1 MLEALNVTKIFGGIV
16 ALSDVSLSF
25 NSGEIHALIGENGAG
40 KSTLIKVIC
49 GGLKADEGKVL
60 IDGKEMRF
68 NNFSDSMKQG
78 ISLIA
83 QEIQAIPESSIA
95 ENIMLD
101 KLQRFTKGRIIQWKK
116 LYEESKFFMDM
127 VGLDLSPK
135 MKIGGLSAAH
145 KQLVQ
150 IARAFASDAD
160 ILLCDEPTSALTLR
174 EADNL
179 FEILKDLKKQGK
191 TIIFVSH
198 KLDEVLSLCD
208 KLSVLRDGKHVGTRN
223 CSDVTKQDIIK
234 MMIGRETTDSFLGF
248 LDIEERKVLEVK
260 NISQEGTF
268 NNVSF
273 DLKKGE
279 ILGFYGL
286 IGSGRTEL
294 ARIVIGED
302 KKTSGEIIV
311 NGEKAVINNMADAL
325 HKYKIGYISENR
337 KETGLIVNTSV
348 KENIAI
354 TIWRKIRRGFFKVLD
369 LKEEDQ
375 IVEDVIEL
383 LDIKTPSSKQ
393 ITSNLSG
400 GNQQKVS
407 FAKWIAADCD
417 VLIIDEPTIGV
428 DVGAKESIHNLI
440 WEFAKEKDKSI
451 ILISSDLPELV
462 KLARRVL
469 VFRDFKIAGEVIG
482 LNEKAHTYAETSE
495 TIGQYIAQ

>member
-1 MLEALNVTKIFGGIV
+1 M
-16 ALSDVSLSF
+16 
-25 NSGEIHALIGENGAG
+25 
-40 KSTLIKVIC
+40 
-49 GGLKADEGKVL
+49 
-60 IDGKEMRF
+60 
-68 NNFSDSMKQG
+68 
-78 ISLIA
+78 
-83 QEIQAIPESSIA
+83 
-95 ENIMLD
+95 
-101 KLQRFTKGRIIQWKK
+101 
-116 LYEESKFFMDM
+116 
-127 VGLDLSPK
+127 
-135 MKIGGLSAAH
+135 
-145 KQLVQ
+145 
-150 IARAFASDAD
+150 
-160 ILLCDEPTSALTLR
+160 
-174 EADNL
+174 
-179 FEILKDLKKQGK
+179 
-191 TIIFVSH
+191 
-198 KLDEVLSLCD
+198 
-208 KLSVLRDGKHVGTRN
+208 
-223 CSDVTKQDIIK
+223 
-234 MMIGRETTDSFLGF
+234 
-248 LDIEERKVLEVK
+248 
-260 NISQEGTF
+260 SQEGTF

-407 FAKWIAADCD
+407 FAN
-417 VLIIDEPTIGV
+417 G
-428 DVGAKESIHNLI
+428 
-440 WEFAKEKDKSI
+440 
-451 ILISSDLPELV
+451 
-462 KLARRVL
+462 
-469 VFRDFKIAGEVIG
+469 
-482 LNEKAHTYAETSE
+482 
-495 TIGQYIAQ
+495 